1 MKKLKKVLADN
12 QNAIVIALA
21 ELVVGILLLVN
32 ATQFTRVIFIIL
44 GVFLLVKAIGSG
56 WRYFHLSAKEAAA
69 TQTLSIGLIA
79 LILGVVCIARSQWF
93 VDTLPAMTLL
103 YGLMILLTASPKVQ
117 WTVDAARVRS
127 PRWFVPAVSALVALV
142 CGAVVLAGTL
152 SHDATWVFTG
162 VSLIIGAVLDVATIV
177 VIQRAIAGAG
187 TPAGAADVAGDKAAG
202 DGASGN
208 VAGDKAPGTG
218 AATGEAAATAPATGE
233 AAATAPAAGP
243 GAATTAEATKAGAD
257 ATPVQKATAGEK
269 AGLGDAPVTS
279 AR

>member
-187 TPAGAADVAGDKAAG
+187 TPAATAPDAGAEATADVAGDKAAG

-208 VAGDKAPGTG
+208 VAGDKAADTN
-218 AATGEAAATAPATGE
+218 AATGE

-243 GAATTAEATKAGAD
+243 GAATTTEATKAGAG

-269 AGLGDAPVTS
+269 AGSGDAPVTS

>member
-177 VIQRAIAGAG
+177 VIQRAIAGAPAATA
-187 TPAGAADVAGDKAAG
+187 TPAGVADVAGDKAAG

-218 AATGEAAATAPATGE
+218 AATGEAAATAPA
-233 AAATAPAAGP
+233 AGP
-243 GAATTAEATKAGAD
+243 GAATTAETTKAGAD
-257 ATPVQKATAGEK
+257 ATPVQKAAAGEK
-269 AGLGDAPVTS
+269 AGSGDAPVTS

>member
-56 WRYFHLSAKEAAA
+56 WRYFHLSAREAAA

-187 TPAGAADVAGDKAAG
+187 APAATAPDAGADVAGDKAA
-202 DGASGN
+202 DTSA
-208 VAGDKAPGTG
+208 
-218 AATGEAAATAPATGE
+218 ATGE

-243 GAATTAEATKAGAD
+243 GAAEATKAGAD

-269 AGLGDAPVTS
+269 AGSGDVPVTS